1 MPAAASKDRYKC
13 ERALFSKCLAVREQL
28 DSPSS
33 PPLCVAE
40 PSGLRKL
47 AAVTSCRRK
56 NLYEGLGVKRDV
68 VLARAAMTAA

>member
-33 PPLCVAE
+33 PPLGTIAGFRPYQSHLPRNLRDCMFVA
-40 PSGLRKL
+40 SAGGKL
-47 AAVTSCRRK
+47 TIF
-56 NLYEGLGVKRDV
+56 
-68 VLARAAMTAA
+68 